1 MRINLASSA
10 ATLSVLG
17 FFVWVSIGVR
27 SESSGMVGQDP
38 TVPTR
43 LELLDD
49 VPPHDAPIFLD
60 QPLSRDQEDRPS
72 LQERSA
78 GSAIP
83 CAVPLGWYVAR
94 VDESFALSRAGAT
107 EAVRQAVT
115 LWEDAVDRVLFSEE
129 SGGELP
135 VRFVYDD
142 RQERAQERNRLERE
156 FNEASARLDV
166 QREALDERS
175 RRYSGMLAQYEENL
189 ADLNRR
195 VAVLNDSIRF
205 WNARGSAPEDV
216 LSALEVLGRG
226 FDTERMDFTDRRRQI
241 DEVQQQLTEDSEAFN
256 RAAEAQRTEGEALE
270 ASFPG
275 SSVQSGAYREAVHTQ
290 DGRATSVTR
299 EIRVYR
305 FDAEEDLVRVV
316 AHELGHALGLS
327 HSDVPRALMR
337 EEFAETVSAEGGLS
351 VQPTDV
357 EALRAL
363 CPAL

>member
-1 MRINLASSA
+1 MRINFASSA

-17 FFVWVSIGVR
+17 FFAWVSIGVR
-27 SESSGMVGQDP
+27 SESSGMVGQDLTMP
-38 TVPTR
+38 TN

-49 VPPHDAPIFLD
+49 APRHDAPIFLD
-60 QPLSRDQEDRPS
+60 QPLSDEDSPF

-83 CAVPLGWYVAR
+83 CAVPLGWYIAR
-94 VDESFALSRAGAT
+94 VDESFDLNQAGAT
-107 EAVRQAVT
+107 EAVRQAVA
-115 LWEDAVDRVLFSEE
+115 LWEAAMDRVLFSRE

-135 VRFVYDD
+135 IRFVYDD
-142 RQERAQERNRLERE
+142 RQERSQERSRLERE

-166 QREALDERS
+166 QRVGLDERS
-175 RRYSGMLAQYEENL
+175 RRYDGMLAQYEEDMK
-189 ADLNRR
+189 DLNRR

-205 WNARGSAPEDV
+205 WNARGGALGGV
-216 LSALEVLGRG
+216 LSGLEDLGRRL
-226 FDTERMDFTDRRRQI
+226 DTERMDLTDRHRQI
-241 DEVQQQLTEDSEAFN
+241 DEVQRQLAEDSEAFN

-270 ASFPG
+270 AAFPG
-275 SSVQSGAYREAVHTQ
+275 SRVQSGAYREAVHTQ
-290 DGRATSVTR
+290 DGRVTSITR

-305 FDAEEDLVRVV
+305 FDGEEDLVRVV
-316 AHELGHALGLS
+316 AHELGHALGLG

-337 EEFAETVSAEGGLS
+337 EEFAETVSTEGGLS
-351 VQPTDV
+351 VQPTDI